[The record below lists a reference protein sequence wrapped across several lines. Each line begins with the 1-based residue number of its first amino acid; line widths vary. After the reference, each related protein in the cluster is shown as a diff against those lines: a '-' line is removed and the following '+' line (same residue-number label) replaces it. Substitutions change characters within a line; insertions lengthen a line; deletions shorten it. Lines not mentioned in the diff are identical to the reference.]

1 MDYTSLNKEITKLAE
16 YSKHLSS
23 KHYVLEAII
32 GHAYNFCFTEIAQYG
47 ARPFPYIPKLT
58 KFLITKL
65 KTKKKKSY

>member
-32 GHAYNFCFTEIAQYG
+32 GHAYNFVSQ
-47 ARPFPYIPKLT
+47 KLRNMELDH
-58 KFLITKL
+58 FLT
-65 KTKKKKSY
+65 YQN